1 VGTSEVTEPR
11 KPSIYERVILLALG
25 ATGKHVYGGLP
36 YEERETHRATRRARK
51 LVTRRSRRANR

>member
-1 VGTSEVTEPR
+1 MTEPR

-36 YEERETHRATRRARK
+36 YEEREAHRATRRARK